1 MIYKSAPISTSG
13 AGAQTLITG
22 VSNMIIQVY
31 KLWLVVGAATDL
43 QFKSNT
49 SNLSGVASMIANG
62 ALVLDDVGPA
72 PWFVTAVGEAFVMNS
87 SAAVNIGGQVWYTQ
101 AEP

>member
-1 MIYKSAPISTSG
+1 MTYKSAPISTSG
-13 AGAQTLITG
+13 AGAQTLITA
-22 VSNMIIQVY
+22 VASMKIQVF
-31 KLWLVVGAATDL
+31 KLWLVVAAATDL
-43 QFKSNT
+43 QFRSNA
-49 SNLSGVASMIANG
+49 SNLSGVAPMIANG

-72 PWFVTAVGEAFVMNS
+72 PWFETAVGEAFVMNS

>member
-13 AGAQTLITG
+13 SGAQTLITG
-22 VSNMIIQVY
+22 VASMIIQVY
-31 KLWLVVGAATDL
+31 KLWMVVGAATNV

-49 SNLSGVASMIANG
+49 SNLSGLVPMAASG

-72 PWFVTAVGEAFVMNS
+72 PWFVTAPGEAFILNS
-87 SAAVNIGGQVWYTQ
+87 SAAVNIGGQIWYTQ